1 MKTSAIIV
9 AAGQGLRS
17 GGDLPKQF
25 QAIGGKPVICH
36 TLEKFEACAAVDDV
50 LIVASQ
56 DWLPHVTQ
64 EIVERYRFPKIRQVV
79 AGGKERQ
86 DSVYQGLKALDNP
99 DVVVV
104 HDAVRPFVAVDK
116 IALVVAT
123 AAENGAA
130 ILAIPPRDT
139 IKTGHAGMVGET
151 LDRATLWSVQT
162 PQAFKYDLLLAA
174 YDRAFEDGNYST
186 DESALVEAIG
196 HPVRIVE
203 GDFENMKITVPA
215 DFKLAEALL
224 R

>member
-1 MKTSAIIV
+1 
-9 AAGQGLRS
+9 
-17 GGDLPKQF
+17 
-25 QAIGGKPVICH
+25 
-36 TLEKFEACAAVDDV
+36 
-50 LIVASQ
+50 
-56 DWLPHVTQ
+56 
-64 EIVERYRFPKIRQVV
+64 
-79 AGGKERQ
+79 
-86 DSVYQGLKALDNP
+86 
-99 DVVVV
+99 
-104 HDAVRPFVAVDK
+104 
-116 IALVVAT
+116 
-123 AAENGAA
+123 
-130 ILAIPPRDT
+130 
-139 IKTGHAGMVGET
+139 MVGET